1 MAAAHGAGLMLIPAL
16 ASLSSRQ
23 PPSALAS
30 SGQGGHHHIDEH
42 GGSLLTALAALS
54 LHTLAMLV
62 AMGMIAA
69 IVYRRVG
76 VDILRRAWIN
86 LDLIWTGALATTGGI
101 TVVLGLWRI

>member
-1 MAAAHGAGLMLIPAL
+1 
-16 ASLSSRQ
+16 
-23 PPSALAS
+23 
-30 SGQGGHHHIDEH
+30 
-42 GGSLLTALAALS
+42 
-54 LHTLAMLV
+54 
-62 AMGMIAA
+62 MGMIAA